1 MNVFDLFATLS
12 LDSSNY
18 EDGLSNAASSAN
30 SFGSRL
36 SGGLATAARVGAAAV
51 AATTAAVVAG
61 STAFI
66 NGVADVASYA
76 DNIDKMSQKLGM
88 SAESYQ
94 EWDFIMQHA
103 GTSIESMQASMK
115 TLASAAESGNDAFEQ
130 LGLTQE
136 QIASMSQEELFGATI
151 EALQNVEDDTQRT
164 YLAGQLLGR
173 GATELGALLNMSAED
188 VDEMRQQVH
197 DLGGVMSDEA
207 VAAGAQYQDSL
218 QNLQTA
224 LGGVK
229 NQLLSDFLPSFI
241 TVMDGLSAIF
251 SGDEG
256 GLEMV
261 SQGVN
266 DFAEQ
271 MNETLPRFIEIAG
284 NIIGILGQ
292 AIIDNL
298 PTLIETGSTV
308 IEQLANGLISNLP
321 ALVSAAAD
329 IIGRIATGLIQA
341 APQLLSAT
349 LEIISTLGNQLVEN
363 LPTMMTTITEVIVQM
378 VEMFTSPDNIAM
390 IIELSLS
397 LMTAL
402 MEGLLAAIP
411 IIVEAL
417 PTIINNIV
425 TGLLTELPVIIQAG
439 VTLLTALIENLPV
452 IISTIVAALPQII
465 NGILSALTASLPLIV
480 DAGITLLTA
489 LITDLPIIVSTI
501 AGALPQI
508 IEGILGAITD
518 NLPTIIS
525 AGVDLFLSLI
535 DNLPEIIEGIVG
547 AIPEIIS
554 SIVDVLVDSG
564 SEIAETALTWGADL
578 IDNLASGITNG
589 ISIVEGA
596 VSNVAQGIRN
606 FLGFSEPEEGP
617 LSNFH
622 TFAPD
627 MVDLFSQGI
636 DESIPTLERSL
647 NNMSEFVADNIPSID
662 MADINARSNVNI
674 GTTGNIMSNQPIV
687 IPVYIGNEKIDELVV
702 DSNQRT
708 AFISGGRA

>member
-12 LDSSNY
+12 LDSTNY
-18 EDGLSNAASSAN
+18 EEGLSGAESSAN

-36 SGGLATAARVGAAAV
+36 SGGLASAARVGAAAV

-61 STAFI
+61 STAFV
-66 NGVADVASYA
+66 NGVANVAEYA

-88 SAESYQ
+88 SAEAYQ

-130 LGLTQE
+130 LGMTQE

-188 VDEMRQQVH
+188 VENMRQEVH

-207 VAAGAQYQDSL
+207 VSAGAQYQDSL

-224 LGGVK
+224 LGGVR
-229 NQLLSDFLPSFI
+229 NSLLSDFMPSF
-241 TVMDGLSAIF
+241 TSVMDGLSAIF

-261 SQGVN
+261 QQGVN

-271 MNETLPRFIEIAG
+271 MNETLPTFINLAG

-298 PTLIETGSTV
+298 PTLIDTGSSV
-308 IEQLANGLISNLP
+308 IGKLGEGIISNLP
-321 ALVSAAAD
+321 AIISAAVE
-329 IIGRIATGLIQA
+329 IIGRITMGLIEA
-341 APQLLSAT
+341 APQLLEAA
-349 LEIISTLGNQLVEN
+349 LEILNILGNQLVEN
-363 LPTMMTTITEVIVQM
+363 LPTIMGTITQVV
-378 VEMFTSPDNIAM
+378 VELVNIFTQPDNLAM
-390 IIELSLS
+390 MIDLSLR
-397 LMTAL
+397 LIMAVAD
-402 MEGLLAAIP
+402 GLVQAMPQLASVI
-411 IIVEAL
+411 
-417 PTIINNIV
+417 PTIIANLVVTIINEFPNILSTV
-425 TGLLTELPVIIQAG
+425 GSLLGDLALMVLGLVGGLMGDSYEEVMSKLTETWDFVSQSFSDFITGLTEWISNIGENITQLWTNIKDWFTDGISNAMDALGNWWDEISEWFTNLADNGLEWAG
-439 VTLLTALIENLPV
+439 
-452 IISTIVAALPQII
+452 
-465 NGILSALTASLPLIV
+465 
-480 DAGITLLTA
+480 
-489 LITDLPIIVSTI
+489 
-501 AGALPQI
+501 
-508 IEGILGAITD
+508 
-518 NLPTIIS
+518 
-525 AGVDLFLSLI
+525 
-535 DNLPEIIEGIVG
+535 
-547 AIPEIIS
+547 
-554 SIVDVLVDSG
+554 
-564 SEIAETALTWGADL
+564 DL
-578 IDNLASGITNG
+578 IDNFVSGLMGGISRVGDAVSGIADEVR
-589 ISIVEGA
+589 S
-596 VSNVAQGIRN
+596 
-606 FLGFSEPEEGP
+606 FLGFSEPEQGS

-627 MVDLFSQGI
+627 MVDLFAQGI

-647 NNMSEFVADNIPSID
+647 SNMSDFVADNMPTLD
-662 MADINARSNVNI
+662 MADITSRATVNVDS
-674 GTTGNIMSNQPIV
+674 TGNASNQPIV
-687 IPVYIGNEKIDELVV
+687 VQAYFGNEKFDEYVI

-708 AFISGGRA
+708 DFISGGRA

>member
-1 MNVFDLFATLS
+1 MNVFELFATLG
-12 LDSSNY
+12 LDTSQYDSAL
-18 EDGLSNAASSAN
+18 EGAEGSAN

-36 SGGLATAARVGAAAV
+36 SGGLATAARAGAAAV

-61 STAFI
+61 SVAFV
-66 NGVADVASYA
+66 NGISDVASYA

-88 SAESYQ
+88 SAEAYQ

-115 TLASAAESGNDAFEQ
+115 TLATAAENGNEAFEQ
-130 LGLTQE
+130 LGLSQE
-136 QIASMSQEELFGATI
+136 EIASMSQEELFGATI
-151 EALQNVEDDTQRT
+151 EALQNVEDSTQRT

-224 LGGVK
+224 LTGVK
-229 NQLLSDFLPSFI
+229 NGLFSDFLPSI
-241 TVMDGLSAIF
+241 STVMDGLSAIF

-256 GLEMV
+256 GMEV
-261 SQGVN
+261 VTQGVN

-271 MNETLPRFIEIAG
+271 MNETLPRFVEIAG

-292 AIIDNL
+292 AVIDNL
-298 PTLIETGSTV
+298 PALIETGSSV

-329 IIGRIATGLIQA
+329 IIGRIAMGLIQA
-341 APQLLSAT
+341 APQLLSAS
-349 LEIISTLGNQLVEN
+349 LEIIRTLGNQLVEN
-363 LPTMMTTITEVIVQM
+363 LPSMMETVTEVIVQM
-378 VEMFTSPDNIAM
+378 VEMFTSPENITM
-390 IIELSLS
+390 IIELSLL

-411 IIVEAL
+411 IIVQEL

-425 TGLLTELPVIIQAG
+425 SGLKAELPVIIQAG
-439 VTLLTALIENLPV
+439 VTLFTALIENLPV
-452 IISTIVAALPQII
+452 IISTIVGALPQII
-465 NGILSALTASLPLIV
+465 DGILSVLMANIPLIIQ
-480 DAGITLLTA
+480 AGITLLTA
-489 LITDLPIIVSTI
+489 LINDLPLIVSTVS
-501 AGALPQI
+501 GALPQI
-508 IEGILGAITD
+508 IEGILGAITE
-518 NLPTIIS
+518 NLPMIIT

-535 DNLPEIIEGIVG
+535 ENLPEIITGIVG

-554 SIVDVLVDSG
+554 SIVEVLADSG
-564 SEIAETALTWGADL
+564 SEIAATALTWGADL
-578 IDNLASGITNG
+578 IENLASGITNG
-589 ISIVEGA
+589 ISVVEGA

-622 TFAPD
+622 TYAPD
-627 MVDLFSQGI
+627 MIDLFSQGI
-636 DESIPTLERSL
+636 DNGIPTLERSL
-647 NNMSEFVADNIPSID
+647 NNLSNYVADNMPTID
-662 MADINARSNVNI
+662 MADINARSSVNVE
-674 GTTGNIMSNQPIV
+674 GTGNINNLPPIV
-687 IPVYIGNEKIDELVV
+687 LQAYFGTEKFDEFVV
-702 DSNQRT
+702 NSNQRNDH
-708 AFISGGRA
+708 ISGGRA